1 MYTIIDLIDK
11 LAEID
16 KEQYELYLRI
26 SQYIKFEARLQV
38 MSKVFSNQEKK
49 HLIMFEELKKISSTY
64 DDIEIEFGTYDRAVE
79 LIYEFSKIKTKNHI
93 NNVEELFNAA
103 LIFEKEN
110 LALVIIIIGLFVK
123 LHNHVETRNYIILSQ
138 IMKEE
143 QSHVNLIQDI
153 LEPNS
158 IN

>member
-11 LAEID
+11 LGEID

-26 SQYIKFEARLQV
+26 SQNIKFEGRLQV
-38 MSKVFSNQEKK
+38 MSKVFSNQEKQ

-64 DDIEIEFGTYDRAVE
+64 NDIEIEFSIYDRAVE
-79 LIYEFSKIKTKNHI
+79 LIYEFSKIKTKIDI
-93 NNVEELFNAA
+93 NTVEELFKAA

-123 LHNHVETRNYIILSQ
+123 LHNDVKTRNYIILSE